1 MGSKRLLH
9 LLSAPVVYAVIF
21 PLVLLDIAVTLYQE
35 ICFRIYGIARVR
47 RARHV
52 VFDRHRLAYLNGLEK
67 LNCTYCSYANGVI
80 SYARD
85 IAAATEQYWC
95 PIKHDAG
102 FAEPHPR
109 YLDFLSYGDPSDYH
123 LRLEQLRKSLSKDD
137 GPDEPGI

>member
-95 PIKHDAG
+95 PIKHAEG
-102 FAEPHPR
+102 FVEPHSR
-109 YLDFLSYGDPSDYH
+109 YPEFSSYGNAEDY
-123 LRLEQLRKSLSKDD
+123 RARIDQLRKSLSNGD
-137 GPDEPGI
+137 GPDEPGA